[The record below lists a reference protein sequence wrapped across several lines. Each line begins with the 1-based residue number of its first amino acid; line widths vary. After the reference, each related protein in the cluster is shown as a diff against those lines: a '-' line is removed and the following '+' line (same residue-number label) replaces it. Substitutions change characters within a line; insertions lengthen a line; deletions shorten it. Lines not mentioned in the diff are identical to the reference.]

1 MLGLGTQ
8 FLKISQDS
16 IKARGIKNNLE
27 IRLYRFIG
35 EWDPMYEGF
44 LSLIFLACRAELQ
57 KGIPDKF
64 I

>member
-35 EWDPMYEGF
+35 E
-44 LSLIFLACRAELQ
+44 
-57 KGIPDKF
+57 
-64 I
+64 